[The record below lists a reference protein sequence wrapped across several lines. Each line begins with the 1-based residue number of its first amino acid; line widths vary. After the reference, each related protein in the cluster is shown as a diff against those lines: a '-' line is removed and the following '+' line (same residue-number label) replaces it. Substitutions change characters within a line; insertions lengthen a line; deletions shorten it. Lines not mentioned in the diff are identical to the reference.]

1 MTTESSVQSLRV
13 LVTGATGKL
22 GQLLVPRLLARG
34 VAVRALTRQPEHARR
49 VLGPAVEIAAGDL
62 GQPATLDAALR
73 GVTHLFLLSPID
85 PLLAVHQGNAIAA
98 AERAGVQ
105 RIVKLSGSAWTTTPP
120 GRSLSGD
127 LHAAVERQLAQSG
140 IAHLVLQPNAWAQ
153 VALGRLAEP
162 LQQGD
167 ALTDPFA
174 GARVAYIDARDIADV
189 AVAALLE
196 TAVQPPEDGGPWVLT
211 GPEPLDFADL
221 AAAAGAALGR
231 TVAVQAP
238 GPASQAPAALPA
250 FTAQVHA
257 QFRQLIA
264 AGAARETTSTVER
277 VLGRPARSVRD
288 HVAEQARQALAGTP
302 AAVAA

>member
-1 MTTESSVQSLRV
+1 MATETSVQGIRV

-22 GQLLVPRLLARG
+22 GQLLVPRLLAEG
-34 VAVRALTRQPEHARR
+34 VAVRALARQPGRARQL
-49 VLGPAVEIAAGDL
+49 LGPGVEVTAGDL

-105 RIVKLSGSAWTTTPP
+105 RIVKLSGSAWTTNPP

-140 IAHLVLQPNAWAQ
+140 IAHVVLQPNAWAQ
-153 VALGRLAEP
+153 VALGRLGAQ
-162 LQQGD
+162 LQQGN
-167 ALTDPFA
+167 ALTDPFD

-196 TAVQPPEDGGPWVLT
+196 TAERALPEGEPWVLT
-211 GPEPLDFADL
+211 GPESLDFGDL

-231 TVAVQAP
+231 KVAVQAP
-238 GPASQAPAALPA
+238 GPATNAHAGLPA
-250 FTAQVHA
+250 FTEQVHA

-264 AGAARETTSTVER
+264 AGAAHEATATVER

-288 HVAEQARQALAGTP
+288 HVAEQVRSVHSATATA
-302 AAVAA
+302 

>member
-22 GQLLVPRLLARG
+22 GQLLVPRLQAQG
-34 VAVRALTRQPEHARR
+34 VAVRALARQPEPARDL
-49 VLGPAVEIAAGDL
+49 LGPGVEIAAGDL

-85 PLLAVHQGNAIAA
+85 PLLAVHQGHAITAA
-98 AERAGVQ
+98 QRAGVQ
-105 RIVKLSGSAWTTTPP
+105 RIVKLSGSAWTIAPP
-120 GRSLSGD
+120 GRSLSGE
-127 LHAAVERQLAQSG
+127 LHAAAERQLAQSG
-140 IAHLVLQPNAWAQ
+140 IAHVVLQPNAWSQ
-153 VALGRLAEP
+153 VALGRLGAQ

-167 ALTDPFA
+167 ALTDPFG

-189 AVAALLE
+189 AVAALLQ
-196 TAVQPPEDGGPWVLT
+196 TAVQAPPDGGPWVLT
-211 GPEPLDFADL
+211 GPESLDFGDL
-221 AAAAGAALGR
+221 AAAASAVLGR

-238 GPASQAPAALPA
+238 GHAADAHTGLPA

-264 AGAARETTSTVER
+264 AGAAREVTPTVER
-277 VLGRPARSVRD
+277 VLGRPARSVRE
-288 HVAEQARQALAGTP
+288 HAAEQARQAQAAPP
-302 AAVAA
+302 ATAPA

>member
-22 GQLLVPRLLARG
+22 GQLLVPRLLAEG
-34 VAVRALTRQPEHARR
+34 VVVRALARQPDRARQL
-49 VLGPAVEIAAGDL
+49 LGPGVEIASGDL

-85 PLLAVHQGNAIAA
+85 PLLAVHQGNAITA

-105 RIVKLSGSAWTTTPP
+105 RIVKLSGSSWTTNPP

-140 IAHLVLQPNAWAQ
+140 IAHVVLQPNAWAQ
-153 VALGRLAEP
+153 VALGRLGVQ

-167 ALTDPFA
+167 ALTDPFD

-196 TAVQPPEDGGPWVLT
+196 TAERAPPEGEPWVLT
-211 GPEPLDFADL
+211 GPESLDFGDL

-231 TVAVQAP
+231 KVAVQAP
-238 GPASQAPAALPA
+238 GPATNAHAGLPP

-257 QFRQLIA
+257 QFRPLIA
-264 AGAARETTSTVER
+264 AGAAREATPTVER
-277 VLGRPARSVRD
+277 VLGRPARSVLD
-288 HVAEQARQALAGTP
+288 HVAEQALSGT
-302 AAVAA
+302 AATATA

>member
-1 MTTESSVQSLRV
+1 MATETSVQGIRV

-22 GQLLVPRLLARG
+22 GQLLVPRLLAEG
-34 VAVRALTRQPEHARR
+34 VAVRALARQPGRARQL
-49 VLGPAVEIAAGDL
+49 LGPGVEVTAGDL

-98 AERAGVQ
+98 GERAGVQ
-105 RIVKLSGSAWTTTPP
+105 RIVKLSGSAWTTSPP

-127 LHAAVERQLAQSG
+127 LHAAVERQLVQSG
-140 IAHLVLQPNAWAQ
+140 IAHVVLQPNAWAQ
-153 VALGRLAEP
+153 VALGRLGTQ

-167 ALTDPFA
+167 ALTDPFD

-196 TAVQPPEDGGPWVLT
+196 TAVQPPEDGEPWVLT

-221 AAAAGAALGR
+221 AAAAGSVLGR
-231 TVAVQAP
+231 TVGVHAP
-238 GPASQAPAALPA
+238 GPAPDAHTGLPA
-250 FTAQVHA
+250 FTVQVHA

-264 AGAARETTSTVER
+264 AGAAGEATATVER

-288 HVAEQARQALAGTP
+288 HVAEQVRSAHSTTATA
-302 AAVAA
+302 